1 LQKAG
6 SSDRWMWMVVL
17 GATALV
23 VGLAVLKGENRAGG
37 SGAAGAV
44 AAPRVSLPL
53 LDGKGSASPQ
63 PGKVT
68 VVDFWAT
75 WCGPCK
81 VSMPRVQQLYTEY
94 KPRGVD
100 LYSVDTDEPGPD
112 REPQVREFL
121 LQRGLTFPVVVD
133 DEAKSGSAAFAVESL
148 PTMFLLDKG
157 GKIVWTHVG
166 ALTSAHDTELR
177 QAIDSALAQ
186 N

>member
-1 LQKAG
+1 MPQRLG
-6 SSDRWMWMVVL
+6 STDRWMWLVVL
-17 GATALV
+17 AATALV
-23 VGLAVLKGENRAGG
+23 VGLAVLKGDHGDAVPK
-37 SGAAGAV
+37 GAAAT
-44 AAPRVSLPL
+44 APRLSLL
-53 LDGKGSASPQ
+53 RLDGKGSASPQ

-81 VSMPRVQQLYTEY
+81 VSMPRVQQLWTEY
-94 KPRGVD
+94 QPRGVE
-100 LYSVDTDEPGPD
+100 LFSVDTDEAGPD

-121 LQRGLTFPVVVD
+121 LQNRLTFPVVVD
-133 DEAKSGSAAFAVESL
+133 DEEKSGSAAFSVQSL

-166 ALTSAHDTELR
+166 ALTSPYESDLR
-177 QAIDSALAQ
+177 RAIDSALAS

>member
-1 LQKAG
+1 
-6 SSDRWMWMVVL
+6 MWLVVL

-23 VGLAVLKGENRAGG
+23 VGLAVLKGDHSDRAPR
-37 SGAAGAV
+37 GAAS
-44 AAPRVSLPL
+44 AAPHVSLPL

-81 VSMPRVQQLYTEY
+81 VSMPRVQKLYTEY
-94 KPRGVD
+94 RPRGVD
-100 LYSVDTDEPGPD
+100 LFSVDTDDPSPD
-112 REPQVREFL
+112 REPQIREFL
-121 LQRGLTFPVVVD
+121 LQNQLTFPGVVD
-133 DEAKSGSAAFAVESL
+133 DERKSGSEAFSVQSL

-157 GKIVWTHVG
+157 GRIVWTHVG
-166 ALTSAHDTELR
+166 ALTGPYESDLR
-177 QAIDSALAQ
+177 RAIDSALAQ

>member
-1 LQKAG
+1 
-6 SSDRWMWMVVL
+6 MWLVVL

-23 VGLAVLKGENRAGG
+23 VGLAVLKGDHGDG
-37 SGAAGAV
+37 VPKGAAAS
-44 AAPRVSLPL
+44 ALHLSLPL

-81 VSMPRVQQLYTEY
+81 VSMPRVQRLWTEY
-94 KPRGVD
+94 QPRGVE
-100 LYSVDTDEPGPD
+100 LFSVDTDEPGPD

-121 LQRGLTFPVVVD
+121 LQNRLTFPVVVD
-133 DEAKSGSAAFAVESL
+133 DEQKTGSAAFAVESL
-148 PTMFLLDKG
+148 PTMFVLDKG

-166 ALTSAHDTELR
+166 ALTGRYESDLR
-177 QAIDSALAQ
+177 RALDSALAQ

>member
-1 LQKAG
+1 
-6 SSDRWMWMVVL
+6 
-17 GATALV
+17 
-23 VGLAVLKGENRAGG
+23 
-37 SGAAGAV
+37 
-44 AAPRVSLPL
+44 
-53 LDGKGSASPQ
+53 
-63 PGKVT
+63 